1 MAKGLLLCGWVQYTQ
16 PLTTIDID
24 DIQGRLAEYLVQPEE
39 GQTLII
45 ARKGRPVA
53 EIKPLGSLPEVD
65 PTPDT
70 AGITLQPRPFGL
82 ARGEFVV
89 PDDFDDPLP
98 EVLQRLF
105 DGEEE

>member
-1 MAKGLLLCGWVQYTQ
+1 M
-16 PLTTIDID
+16 TTIDID
-24 DIQGRLAEYLVQPEE
+24 EIQGPLAKYLAQLEE

-53 EIKPLGSLPEVD
+53 EIKPLGSHPEDD
-65 PTPDT
+65 PTADP
-70 AGITLQPRPFGL
+70 AGVTLEPRPFGL
-82 ARGEFVV
+82 AKGEFVV

-98 EVLQRLF
+98 EEIQRLF